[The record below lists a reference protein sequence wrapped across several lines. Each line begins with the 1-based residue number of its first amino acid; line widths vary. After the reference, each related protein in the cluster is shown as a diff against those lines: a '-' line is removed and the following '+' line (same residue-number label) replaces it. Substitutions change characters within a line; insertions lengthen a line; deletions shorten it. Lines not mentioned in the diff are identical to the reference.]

1 MINGIQIIIYLPLL
15 ACAFPAN
22 ALMII
27 DNILMIATFDIPY
40 CDMDNIFGPDLW
52 DYGDDS
58 SILEELANNDL
69 LLSGLNAL
77 GFSSRMISS
86 NLGSM
91 FIIML
96 ISFVLLGVIAIVESV
111 MRIGHKNVKRSHR
124 AVSF

>member
-1 MINGIQIIIYLPLL
+1 
-15 ACAFPAN
+15 
-22 ALMII
+22 
-27 DNILMIATFDIPY
+27 
-40 CDMDNIFGPDLW
+40 MDDIFGPDLW

-58 SILEELANNDL
+58 SILEELANNEL